1 MQRSK
6 LHRFKYQGNVK
17 PLVMAAITLGLCF
30 PLAAHAETVTDLGT
44 VGTQG
49 GEGSASAVAP
59 SKSSLQATQP
69 QATIDRSFFED
80 AKSPVSDFATLT
92 ALAPGVSG
100 GISANGPG
108 LTDGNKVTLRGFKDG
123 EYNVTFD
130 DIPFSD
136 TNGPTHH
143 ANAYFPAS
151 IIDHITVERGPGTA
165 SSLGQA
171 TFGGSVNMYSLVP
184 SSEFSFSPFISMGSW
199 NTKLTGFKIDSGTI
213 AALGGSKL
221 LVNTQEITSDGYLT
235 NSGLWNGNLTAKYE
249 QPIGSSTLL
258 TLFTSNNKDYYYQSD
273 VVKGLT
279 LAQAAKYGKNYS
291 LSSDPT
297 NSQYYG
303 YNRTDKTTTFDYIR
317 LQSDLGCGWSA
328 DNTSYYIWY
337 GNHTLSSAASDPAT
351 GLGSVYSTPG
361 GAKSAATQ
369 MPGYIKVNQ
378 YTIYGDVLKVTKQT
392 DAGLLRVGVWGE
404 WTDTQRSIYDYNLFG
419 MTPDYELSAIGGST
433 AHVSNVLYDQGSR
446 WNNYQPF
453 AEFEWAVTKDLKV
466 TPGIKLMRWEQFI
479 DAAVLDKNARIPAS
493 IHNDYN
499 ATLPYLTANYKIDK
513 NSSVYAQYAQGM
525 LVPDISYYYSPS
537 YKKTDVTPQTSTN
550 YQVGYVQKTDN
561 ISFDADVYY
570 IDFANKLSLD
580 PTSSDP
586 VYYNAGGVVYKGIEG
601 QLTLAVGSGFSL
613 YTNGSISSAKSKS
626 TNLDLA
632 AAPGSTGA
640 LGLLYNAHGW
650 ASSLVYKYVG
660 KQFADANEVLAI
672 DPYATLD
679 YSIGYT
685 FKNPGFGAKKM
696 KFDFGVYNLLNRQ
709 DVITA
714 SLKGAVPSS
723 TADIYTWQ
731 PERSFMASL
740 RLEF

>member
-6 LHRFKYQGNVK
+6 LHRFKYQGSAK
-17 PLVMAAITLGLCF
+17 PLVMAAITLGLCS
-30 PLAAHAETVTDLGT
+30 PLGANAETATDLGT

-49 GEGSASAVAP
+49 GGGGVSAVAP
-59 SKSSLQATQP
+59 AKASLSATQP
-69 QATIDRSFFED
+69 QAVIDRTFIED
-80 AKSPVSDFATLT
+80 AKSPVSDFATLAAIT
-92 ALAPGVSG
+92 PGVSG

-130 DIPFSD
+130 DIPFGD

-143 ANAYFPAS
+143 PTAFFPAS
-151 IIDHITVERGPGTA
+151 IIDHITVERGPGNA
-165 SSLGQA
+165 SNLGQA
-171 TFGGSVNMYSLVP
+171 TFGGSVNLYSLVP
-184 SSEFSFSPFISMGSW
+184 SSEFSFSPFISTGSW
-199 NTKLTGFKIDSGTI
+199 NTKLTGFRIDSGTI
-213 AALGGSKL
+213 AELGGSKL

-235 NSGLWNGNLTAKYE
+235 NSALWNGNVTAKYE

-258 TLFTSNNKDYYYQSD
+258 TLFSSNQKNYYYQSD
-273 VVKGLT
+273 VLKGLT
-279 LAQAAKYGKNYS
+279 LAQAAIYGKNFAM
-291 LSSDPT
+291 SSDPT
-297 NSQYYG
+297 SAFYYG

-317 LQSDLGCGWSA
+317 LQSDLGCGLTV

-337 GNHTLSSAASDPAT
+337 GNHTLSSAASNPAT
-351 GLGSVYSTPG
+351 GLGSVYNTPG
-361 GAKSAATQ
+361 GPKSAATQ
-369 MPGYIKVNQ
+369 MPGYIKINQ

-404 WTDTQRSIYDYNLFG
+404 WTNTQRSIYDYNLFG
-419 MTPDYELSAIGGST
+419 MTPDYELTAIGGT
-433 AHVSNVLYDQGSR
+433 AKNVSNVLYDQGSR

-453 AEFEWAVTKDLKV
+453 AEFEWAVTKDLTV

-493 IHNDYN
+493 IHNDYT

-525 LVPDISYYYSPS
+525 LVPDISTYYSPS
-537 YKKTDVTPQTSTN
+537 YQSTVVTPQTSTN
-550 YQVGYVQKTDN
+550 YQIGYVQKSDN
-561 ISFDADVYY
+561 IAFDVDVYY
-570 IDFANKLSLD
+570 IDFANKLTLD
-580 PTSSDP
+580 TSFTDP

-601 QLTLAVGSGFSL
+601 QLTFGVGNGFSI
-613 YTNGSISSAKSKS
+613 YTNGSISSSLSKATS
-626 TNLDLA
+626 LSIANV
-632 AAPGSTGA
+632 PGSTGA

-660 KQFADANEVLAI
+660 KEFADASEVIAI

-679 YSIGYT
+679 CSIGYT

-696 KFDFGVYNLLNRQ
+696 KFDLGVYNLLNRQ
-709 DVITA
+709 DVIAATTA
-714 SLKGAVPSS
+714 NL
-723 TADIYTWQ
+723 YTWQ
-731 PERSFMASL
+731 PERSVMASL